1 MTRSLLVNGW
11 VAVVGAVWGCA
22 GGVGVVYG
30 QDGGGAVAQEG
41 FVVGRAPSVG
51 VALRVFPLV
60 RGWITDGAVPEGAE
74 ALVAGLDEGKEIGVG
89 PVAVTVRL
97 DGKVLARGTRFSGG
111 GSAGL
116 VEAVREAV
124 LVMEAGLPAARD
136 AAAEELVRAMRE
148 RAVVSVEFGGPLV
161 PLRAKTFGEAD
172 VEVRAGAEGVAVELG
187 GKVAGLFPEQM
198 RVRNDLASAGL
209 QSVVSERVGDAT
221 AAIAGNESTELAA
234 VLKKY
239 GGERGGAAYRFA
251 VTHVAQVREGGGPVV
266 LLRGSAPVTMEA
278 VSIGGIDDAVNRA
291 LEWQGRS
298 WSAVATEADALGLYA
313 EARALRSL
321 WDRAGASKGEERER
335 LLAAVRAG
343 QGRVV
348 RALKDV
354 RMERPGVAE
363 SALVVGAKRMLVGV
377 VRGSDLGALD
387 GVIEKARGVLGN
399 AFVDGVWSAGV
410 PTSARGIAAWGVSE
424 LVLLDG
430 KKEEEAGG
438 LAEVRAMCGGIYAE
452 TPAGMLVSQ
461 MPWIVM
467 AERNALELGRRVGE
481 NGNVPNVLHE
491 ARDVFWSHQVRATDV
506 SVEDLDLV
514 GGVAF
519 TVGRGGEVGN
529 GVVVRSMPT
538 WQMLRPFA
546 GAVEMLRDPGMT
558 EQGERVGQLSRA
570 MAGAR
575 FVMQLQAGD
584 AVGVVVGGGSG
595 GGAKVVG
602 GVRAAV
608 WDQRQPREATSL
620 AIVGLVG
627 LGDAIRDRG
636 LWAGMGGGGG
646 GEGVKK
652 EPEAVLEKKPPAR

>member
-1 MTRSLLVNGW
+1 MV
-11 VAVVGAVWGCA
+11 
-22 GGVGVVYG
+22 
-30 QDGGGAVAQEG
+30 
-41 FVVGRAPSVG
+41 
-51 VALRVFPLV
+51 
-60 RGWITDGAVPEGAE
+60 
-74 ALVAGLDEGKEIGVG
+74 
-89 PVAVTVRL
+89 
-97 DGKVLARGTRFSGG
+97 
-111 GSAGL
+111 
-116 VEAVREAV
+116 
-124 LVMEAGLPAARD
+124 
-136 AAAEELVRAMRE
+136 AAAE
-148 RAVVSVEFGGPLV
+148 
-161 PLRAKTFGEAD
+161 
-172 VEVRAGAEGVAVELG
+172 
-187 GKVAGLFPEQM
+187 
-198 RVRNDLASAGL
+198 
-209 QSVVSERVGDAT
+209 
-221 AAIAGNESTELAA
+221 
-234 VLKKY
+234 
-239 GGERGGAAYRFA
+239 
-251 VTHVAQVREGGGPVV
+251 
-266 LLRGSAPVTMEA
+266 
-278 VSIGGIDDAVNRA
+278 
-291 LEWQGRS
+291 
-298 WSAVATEADALGLYA
+298 
-313 EARALRSL
+313 
-321 WDRAGASKGEERER
+321 GAS
-335 LLAAVRAG
+335 
-343 QGRVV
+343 
-348 RALKDV
+348 
-354 RMERPGVAE
+354 GV
-363 SALVVGAKRMLVGV
+363 G
-377 VRGSDLGALD
+377 
-387 GVIEKARGVLGN
+387 
-399 AFVDGVWSAGV
+399 SAGV
-410 PTSARGIAAWGVSE
+410 PTSARGIAGWGMSE

-481 NGNVPNVLHE
+481 NGTVPNVLHE

-519 TVGRGGEVGN
+519 TVGRGGEVRN